1 MGFTEMVLEHQVTLR
16 NDTVIMLVF
25 FLLLLLLLLFPFSSS
40 IPVPA
45 GFGYRPPMLQK
56 SPEKVSELYTLHL
69 TTSISYVMTYVFHYH
84 ADADFLKDCGGGEW
98 LGDDPTG

>member
-1 MGFTEMVLEHQVTLR
+1 M
-16 NDTVIMLVF
+16 
-25 FLLLLLLLLFPFSSS
+25 P
-40 IPVPA
+40 
-45 GFGYRPPMLQK
+45 QK

>member
-1 MGFTEMVLEHQVTLR
+1 M
-16 NDTVIMLVF
+16 
-25 FLLLLLLLLFPFSSS
+25 P
-40 IPVPA
+40 
-45 GFGYRPPMLQK
+45 QK
-56 SPEKVSELYTLHL
+56 SPEKVSELYTLRL

>member
-1 MGFTEMVLEHQVTLR
+1 VHDGFHRDGIRTPSNSTQRYSDHVG
-16 NDTVIMLVF
+16 
-25 FLLLLLLLLFPFSSS
+25 LLLLLLFPFSSS

-45 GFGYRPPMLQK
+45 GFGYRPPMPQK